1 MRLHGDRPGVSEGT
15 GTQAAGR
22 IGPPS
27 PFWSGVLA
35 PVLSGLLG
43 AGAYRGLTR
52 LSADPDADYLLRL
65 GAVALVMLLPP
76 AFALRRAWL
85 GYRAGGLRWRGW
97 LGASVALLA
106 IGLVALPIR
115 GAVRRARQAANLA
128 LSGTPAPDFLAR
140 DLDGGIHR
148 LSDHR
153 GSVVLVNIWATW
165 CPPCRA
171 EMPELDRLAGER
183 AAEGFFVY
191 GISTE
196 EEAIQ
201 QDFRSQVLS
210 VDYPLLLPGS
220 LEGELIPDIYLET
233 ARYPANF
240 LIDRDGLLHPAP
252 STDQPFA
259 VLEAEV
265 DRLLALPA
273 AMP

>member
-1 MRLHGDRPGVSEGT
+1 MT
-15 GTQAAGR
+15 GSR
-22 IGPPS
+22 S
-27 PFWSGVLA
+27 PFWPGVLS
-35 PVLSGLLG
+35 PLLSAAFG
-43 AGAYRGLTR
+43 AGAYLGLTR
-52 LSADPDADYLLRL
+52 LSSNPDEDYLFRL
-65 GAVALVMLLPP
+65 TAVALVMLLPP
-76 AFALRRAWL
+76 AFALRRAL
-85 GYRAGGLRWRGW
+85 HSYRAGGLRGSGW
-97 LGASVALLA
+97 VGASVALLSL
-106 IGLVALPIR
+106 GLVSAPIG

-128 LSGTPAPDFLAR
+128 LSGVPAPEFVAQ
-140 DLDGGIHR
+140 DLDGRVHR

-171 EMPELDRLAGER
+171 EMPELDRLARER
-183 AAEGFFVY
+183 AKDGLLVY

-201 QDFRSQVLS
+201 QGFRSDVLS
-210 VDYPLLLPGS
+210 VDYPLLVPEA
-220 LEGELIPDIYLET
+220 LEDGAVPDIFTQT

-265 DRLLALPA
+265 DRVLSLPA
-273 AMP
+273 GTP

>member
-1 MRLHGDRPGVSEGT
+1 MT
-15 GTQAAGR
+15 GSR
-22 IGPPS
+22 S
-27 PFWSGVLA
+27 PFWPGVLS
-35 PVLSGLLG
+35 PLLSAVFG
-43 AGAYRGLTR
+43 AGAYLGLTR
-52 LSADPDADYLLRL
+52 LSSNPDEDYLFRL
-65 GAVALVMLLPP
+65 TAVALVMLLPP
-76 AFALRRAWL
+76 AFALRRAVHS
-85 GYRAGGLRWRGW
+85 YRAGGLRGSGW
-97 LGASVALLA
+97 VGASVAFLSLGLLIA
-106 IGLVALPIR
+106 PIG

-128 LSGTPAPDFLAR
+128 LSGVSAPEFVAQ
-140 DLDGGIHR
+140 DLDGQIHR

-183 AAEGFFVY
+183 AGDGLLVY

-201 QDFRSQVLS
+201 QGFRSDVLS
-210 VDYPLLLPGS
+210 VDYPLLVPEA
-220 LEGELIPDIYLET
+220 LEDGIVPDIFTQT

-265 DRLLALPA
+265 DRVLSLPA
-273 AMP
+273 GTP

>member
-1 MRLHGDRPGVSEGT
+1 MPGT
-15 GTQAAGR
+15 PR
-22 IGPPS
+22 S
-27 PFWSGVLA
+27 PFWSGVLSPA
-35 PVLSGLLG
+35 FSALLG
-43 AGAYRGLTR
+43 AGVYLGLTR
-52 LSADPDADYLLRL
+52 VSTNPDGDYLFRL

-76 AFALRRAWL
+76 LFALRRAW
-85 GYRAGGLRWRGW
+85 RAHRDGRFGW
-97 LGASVALLA
+97 TGWMGVAVALLA
-106 IGLVALPIR
+106 LGLVSVPIG

-128 LSGTPAPDFLAR
+128 LSGVAAPDFVAR
-140 DLDGGIHR
+140 DLDGNVHR
-148 LSDHR
+148 LSEHR

-171 EMPELDRLAGER
+171 EMPELDRLARER
-183 AAEGFFVY
+183 GDEGLFVY

-201 QDFRSQVLS
+201 QSFRKDVLS
-210 VDYPLLLPGS
+210 VDYPLLIPGA
-220 LEGELIPDIYLET
+220 LENGVMPDIFMET

-265 DRLLALPA
+265 DRVLALPA
-273 AMP
+273 AAP